1 MKISLFIFAFCLLFS
16 SLYIS
21 SCTDKLPVPALDCST
36 STVGYDLDIKPIL
49 DSKCNTSGCHDD
61 SSMPRFDDYTSLS
74 SSRME
79 QIATRVENGEMPP
92 SGNISAASVDS
103 IRCWRENGYNQ

>member
-49 DSKCNTSGCHDD
+49 DSVR
-61 SSMPRFDDYTSLS
+61 PFDEIVSAFD
-74 SSRME
+74 
-79 QIATRVENGEMPP
+79 EMKA
-92 SGNISAASVDS
+92 GKQFGKLVVKF
-103 IRCWRENGYNQ
+103 